1 MTSSRDETVI
11 AVISLDIR
19 DSFTIDRQIDGD
31 FISKVRGSLHD
42 QVSTV
47 IAGARLGLRAADEE
61 GASED
66 KNQKEPTGG
75 VMP

>member
-1 MTSSRDETVI
+1 MSSRHETLIV
-11 AVISLDIR
+11 VISLDIR

-42 QVSTV
+42 QASAFV
-47 IAGARLGLRAADEE
+47 AAARLGLRAADEQ
-61 GASED
+61 GASES

-75 VMP
+75 VMS

>member
-1 MTSSRDETVI
+1 VTSSRHETVI

-42 QVSTV
+42 QASTFV
-47 IAGARLGLRAADEE
+47 AGARLGFRAADKE
-61 GASED
+61 GASENN
-66 KNQKEPTGG
+66 NQKEPTGG

>member
-1 MTSSRDETVI
+1 MTSSRHETVI

-42 QVSTV
+42 QVSTIV
-47 IAGARLGLRAADEE
+47 AGARLGLRAADEE